1 MMRVVLLLVL
11 LHATAF
17 SFAQTAYIEG
27 QMNSNSVTVARY
39 SAPRIEGTHALIYIP
54 CTFAQSQLNFSEW
67 PKNMN
72 EYVVEQVT
80 LVYTKYRQSEDFN
93 QQQLNRTRTQQ
104 LLNKGGAVLKS
115 PMIAWEQCI
124 QTGATS
130 PEEGRD
136 YFHGF
141 VLLVRKPITPEDRKT
156 EITYIDS
163 LTRLF
168 RPGGSA
174 TFSGSTTTSG
184 SSGSSTTTSG
194 GSSSGSDIRVMVGAD
209 GSLIRISKN
218 TPEDS
223 LRFIL
228 RPSSPG
234 ATIIN
239 ARYAD
244 TSRMSVVVTERF
256 QNHTRKRY
264 WKLEEHKGGPFL
276 PVVTHYDSVV
286 ITTTKRNNFNN
297 YIVVV
302 DVTGSMSP
310 FASQVLL
317 RIPNFINDSNCRG
330 FVFFNDGDEK
340 SGGRKE
346 IGKTGGVYW
355 TTARSYDSIA
365 RVMHTCMYNG
375 TGGDNPEN
383 DLEAII
389 TGLNKIN
396 PNCEVVLIADN
407 HSPPRDLA
415 LYNKIKN
422 PVHVVL
428 CTGIKTTN
436 PDYLFLARV
445 TKGSLHNRDYDI
457 YDLHLLKEG
466 ETIAIGHQKF
476 IVKDNHF
483 VLMQ

>member
-1 MMRVVLLLVL
+1 MNRLLLLLVML
-11 LHATAF
+11 LHATVRVD
-17 SFAQTAYIEG
+17 AQTAYIEG
-27 QMNSNSVTVARY
+27 QMQNNTVTAARY
-39 SAPRIEGTHALIYIP
+39 SAPRVDQTQMLIYVP
-54 CTFAQSQLNFSEW
+54 CMFAQSQLNFWEW
-67 PKNMN
+67 PKNIN
-72 EYVVEQVT
+72 DYVIEQVT

-104 LLNKGGAVLKS
+104 LLNKCGAALKS
-115 PMIAWEQCI
+115 PMIVWEQCI
-124 QTGATS
+124 QTGANS

-141 VLLVRKPITPEDRKT
+141 VLLVRKPMTREERKT
-156 EITYIDS
+156 ELTYIDS
-163 LTRLF
+163 LTKLY
-168 RPGGSA
+168 RPGSSTTTA
-174 TFSGSTTTSG
+174 SGTTSG
-184 SSGSSTTTSG
+184 SSGKTTTTTSG
-194 GSSSGSDIRVMVGAD
+194 GSSSSDIRVMVGAD
-209 GSLIRISKN
+209 GSIIRISKK

-228 RPSSPG
+228 RPSSPN

-239 ARYAD
+239 ARYGD
-244 TSRMSVVVTERF
+244 TTRMSVVVTERF
-256 QNHTRKRY
+256 QNHTRMRY
-264 WKLEEHKGGPFL
+264 WKLEEHKGGPFI
-276 PVVTHYDSVV
+276 PVTTHYDSVV
-286 ITTTKRNNFNN
+286 ITSTQRNKFTN

-375 TGGDNPEN
+375 TGGDTPEN
-383 DLEAII
+383 NLEAII

-396 PNCEVVLIADN
+396 PECEVVLIADN
-407 HSPPRDLA
+407 HASPRDLS
-415 LYNKIKN
+415 LFKKIEN

-466 ETIAIGHQKF
+466 ETIAIGPQKF

-483 VLMQ
+483 VLMH